1 MTLRVLIAAGGT
13 GGHVYPAMAAAEALV
28 KHRPAEDRLMF
39 IGSVGGFERPL
50 VEQANLPFVSYDEVL
65 GGPVA
70 GVNPLHACVSAVKLI
85 AGTVQ
90 SFVLILRRKP
100 QTLLLTGGWMGL
112 PVALAAWVLRVPSLI
127 YLPDVEPG
135 STIRLLARFVR
146 RVAITT
152 PASEVYFRKG
162 QTVLTGYPLRQS
174 LLEIADDVNARQ
186 RAVAHFGLDLAR
198 KTLLVFGGSRG
209 ARSINSALLAIL
221 PQLLDDGIQV
231 IHVTGTLDWERI
243 QVEKTGLKDAAH
255 YHVYPYLHE
264 EMGLAFAAADLVM
277 CRAGAS
283 VLGELPLFGLPSIL
297 VPYPHAWRYQKVN
310 ADFLTERGAAIRMDD
325 ETMANALLP
334 ALQDL
339 FRDTARLSSMSAAA
353 KALAQPDGA
362 WRIGQELIR
371 LGENGA

>member
-1 MTLRVLIAAGGT
+1 
-13 GGHVYPAMAAAEALV
+13 MAAAEALV